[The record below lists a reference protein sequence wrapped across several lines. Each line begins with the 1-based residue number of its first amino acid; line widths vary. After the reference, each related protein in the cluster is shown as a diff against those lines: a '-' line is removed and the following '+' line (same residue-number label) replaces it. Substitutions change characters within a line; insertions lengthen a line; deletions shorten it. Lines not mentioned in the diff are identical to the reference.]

1 MDQYKSSYR
10 EEAHELIAAMETSLL
25 QLEQNPDDD
34 ALIQQVFRDM
44 HTLKGNS
51 AMFGFKVIAEFTHH
65 LESIYELIR
74 SGQQNVTKE
83 ILNVSLAS
91 LDHLSA
97 LVNDNSLSS
106 AESQNRHKKLTEK
119 LVALVNRTSAQGE
132 IAVAGECSIEP
143 IDIEE
148 NKVYEI
154 EFSPA
159 GNFFYNGSSP
169 LYFLDELKALGE
181 CTIIA
186 LTDNVPSID
195 SLDETLCYT
204 SWKIELKTKAQPADI
219 KKVFLYA
226 EHLCTLEIAEKVS
239 VEIAESTVAVV
250 EDPQLP
256 DEITVGKPVQKDT
269 AATKKN
275 IISSVRVPSERL
287 DTLMSL
293 VSELITLQAK
303 LGTLAEQFPHSE
315 LLAVTENLEKISTRL
330 RDNAFSMSLVPV
342 NNMLTPFSRLVRDLS
357 SDLNKEI
364 DFVTE
369 GAETELDKNIMEGLA
384 DPVMH
389 LLRNSIDHGI
399 EDPDTREKAGKPR
412 NGTILF
418 KAYCS
423 GTNVFIEIKDDGK
436 GMDPEKIREKAIQKG
451 IINKDEVLSEKEIFN
466 LIFLPGFSTAEK
478 ISEISGRGVGMDVVK
493 RRITDI
499 HGQIKISSQVNI
511 GTTISIKL
519 PLTVSIIDG
528 LLIKVQ
534 DADFVIPL
542 SAVDRCF
549 ELHSSA
555 DLNHFNNV
563 IVLDGEQIPFINL
576 SEEFNGIEDTT
587 ESQEII
593 IVYHEDHKVALV
605 AGNVVGKFQAVLKP
619 LGRYFLQMESISG
632 AAILGDGR
640 IALVLDT
647 NKVIEQYSNKK
658 RLALC
663 H

>member
-1 MDQYKSSYR
+1 MDQYKSSYI
-10 EEAHELIAAMETSLL
+10 EEAHELIAEMETSLL
-25 QLEQNPDDD
+25 QLEQNPDNES
-34 ALIQQVFRDM
+34 LIQQVFRDM
-44 HTLKGNS
+44 HTLKGSS

-74 SGQQNVTKE
+74 GGQQKVTKE
-83 ILNVSLAS
+83 VLNVSLAS

-97 LVNDNSLSS
+97 LVNDSSLSS
-106 AESQNRHKKLTEK
+106 AESQNKHKQLTAK
-119 LVALVNRTSAQGE
+119 LVALVNITNTKEEFA
-132 IAVAGECSIEP
+132 AVDNGLHKSV
-143 IDIEE
+143 DIEE
-148 NKVYEI
+148 DKFYEI
-154 EFSPA
+154 LFSPA
-159 GNFFYNGSSP
+159 GKFFYNGSNP
-169 LYFLDELKALGE
+169 LYYLDELKSLGE
-181 CTIIA
+181 CTIEA
-186 LTDNVPSID
+186 LTDNIPSID
-195 SLDETLCYT
+195 SMDETLCYT
-204 SWKIELKTKAQPADI
+204 SWKIELKTKAQPDDI

-226 EHLCTLEIAEKVS
+226 EHLCVLEIAEKAS
-239 VEIAESTVAVV
+239 LEIVEAAAPAV
-250 EDPQLP
+250 EEPKLAT
-256 DEITVGKPVQKDT
+256 EITGAKPVQKET

-303 LGTLAEQFPHSE
+303 LGTLAEQLPHSE

-436 GMDPEKIREKAIQKG
+436 GMDPEMIRAKAVQKG

-493 RRITDI
+493 RKITDI
-499 HGQIKISSQVNI
+499 HGQIKISSQVNV

-549 ELHSSA
+549 ELHSPA
-555 DLNHFNNV
+555 DLNNFNNV

-576 SEEFNGIEDTT
+576 SEEFNGLEDITQ
-587 ESQEII
+587 SQEII

-605 AGNVVGKFQAVLKP
+605 AGHVVGKFQAVLKP